1 MFQTQK
7 YLKIYLKIKYLVYY
21 IIMKYNKNDKLTTN
35 YKKKNVL
42 MNVEG
47 VNWFLNDENM
57 KHFQSLPPER
67 QAAVQQMMLLQKLK
81 ETYGE

>member
-1 MFQTQK
+1 
-7 YLKIYLKIKYLVYY
+7 
-21 IIMKYNKNDKLTTN
+21 MKHNKKDKLTTN

-57 KHFQSLPPER
+57 KHFQGLPPER

>member
-1 MFQTQK
+1 
-7 YLKIYLKIKYLVYY
+7 
-21 IIMKYNKNDKLTTN
+21 MKYNKKDKLTTN

-67 QAAVQQMMLLQKLK
+67 QAVVQQMMLLQKLK